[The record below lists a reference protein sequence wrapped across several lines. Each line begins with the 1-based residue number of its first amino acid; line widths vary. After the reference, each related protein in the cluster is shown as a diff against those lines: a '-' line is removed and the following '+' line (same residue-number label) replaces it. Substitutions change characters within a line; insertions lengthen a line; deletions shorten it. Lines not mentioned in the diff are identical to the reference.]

1 MTIKHKTP
9 QPKGK
14 TQIPQ
19 PDLRLTITR
28 QRSKQQKGQE
38 PNKNNHRRFAND
50 TVVKTHCVA
59 NSKTCSKRINS
70 HPMK

>member
-1 MTIKHKTP
+1 MSTKHKTP

-28 QRSKQQKGQE
+28 QRSKQRKGQE
-38 PNKNNHRRFAND
+38 ANKNNHRRFAKD
-50 TVVKTHCVA
+50 TVVKTHYVA